1 MRSSRPTFL
10 LLCSLLLPSL
20 AFGWWETGHR
30 TVARIAAA
38 HLSPAARVRIAR
50 ILNVPD
56 SPDAIADAL
65 SVAST
70 WPDEVKKETHT
81 EDWHFIDIPVQDTRS
96 DIERRCKDANCIS
109 ARIQSF
115 SNQLAAQKSDGRWS
129 ELDALRFLVH
139 FVGDVHQPLHCISD
153 ADLGGNCERL
163 DPPILSAKN
172 VHAVWDGAIVNSL
185 DAGDRRLAAN
195 LETYIAA
202 LDPAQLKEF
211 SGGTVNDWVWE
222 SHELARTA
230 VYSKLHIPLEPVRF
244 PANCQE
250 AAPEITEFKAQIDS
264 LYIDSM
270 KPVVRDQLAKAGLR
284 LARTLNEIL

>member
-1 MRSSRPTFL
+1 MRSSCCTLL
-10 LLCSLLLPSL
+10 LLCSLLLPSP
-20 AFGWWETGHR
+20 ASAWWETGHR

-38 HLSPAARVRIAR
+38 HLTPAARVRIAR

-56 SPDAIADAL
+56 TPDAIADAL

-81 EDWHFIDIPVQDTRS
+81 EDWHFIDIAVQDTRG
-96 DIERRCKDANCIS
+96 DIERRCKDGNCIS

-115 SNQLAAQKSDGRWS
+115 STQLAAQKSDGRWS

-139 FVGDVHQPLHCISD
+139 FIGDVHQPLHCISD

-163 DPPILSAKN
+163 DPPIYEAKN
-172 VHAVWDGAIVNSL
+172 VHAVWDGGIVNSL
-185 DAGDRRLAAN
+185 DAGDRRLTAN

-202 LDPAQLKEF
+202 LDPAQVKEF

-230 VYSKLHIPLEPVRF
+230 VYSKLQIPIQPARF
-244 PANCQE
+244 PSSCHDAP
-250 AAPEITEFKAQIDS
+250 PEITEFKAQIDS

-270 KPVVRDQLAKAGLR
+270 RPVVRDQLAKAGLR
-284 LARTLNEIL
+284 LARTLNELL